1 MLRTP
6 LGSDGS
12 RDLAMAQ
19 VVKRRPSE
27 RDRRQMTIK
36 RNRWN
41 RNRWTNGIDFKSNEF
56 VEIQMNVNFIKF
68 NGSANLIGF

>member
-27 RDRRQMTIK
+27 RERRQMTIK

-41 RNRWTNGIDFKSNEF
+41 RNRWTNGIDF
-56 VEIQMNVNFIKF
+56 
-68 NGSANLIGF
+68 